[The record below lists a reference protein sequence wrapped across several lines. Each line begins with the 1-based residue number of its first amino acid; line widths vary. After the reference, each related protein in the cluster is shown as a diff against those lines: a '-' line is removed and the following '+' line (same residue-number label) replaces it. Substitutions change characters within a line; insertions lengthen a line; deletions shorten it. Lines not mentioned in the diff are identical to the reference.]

1 MTADN
6 SEVFSLYYTEDSHK
20 GEEPLLIIPFTAAAV
35 VAVVGLLAT
44 VGIVAI
50 IRYNRNTGEFNP
62 ISYNIIIY
70 IYTHTQNLQL
80 NLCGQLLIGLIV

>member
-6 SEVFSLYYTEDSHK
+6 SEVFALYYTEDSHK
-20 GEEPLLIIPFTAAAV
+20 GEEPILIIPFPAAAV

-62 ISYNIIIY
+62 IIYNI
-70 IYTHTQNLQL
+70 HTLRAS
-80 NLCGQLLIGLIV
+80 GPA